1 MTQILTK
8 VTHCLFDMDG
18 LLLNTEHL
26 YTKIIQQTIEEFG
39 STARYT
45 GDIKATM
52 MGLQSQELARRNI
65 ELFQLNVTE
74 EEYLQKH
81 HQLAK
86 DVMPTADLMPGVERL
101 LRHLHKH
108 KVPMA
113 LATSSSK
120 EFYDIKT
127 VKHTE
132 LFDLF
137 GHKVFGSSDS
147 EVVHGKPAP
156 DIFLVAARRFPDQ
169 PDPSQCL
176 VFEDAPNG
184 VRAANAA
191 NCQCVLVPEDYVT
204 AEMRKEATLVI
215 ESLEYFQPE
224 LFGLPP
230 FDHGC

>member
-1 MTQILTK
+1 MTQNCTK

-26 YTKIIQQTIEEFG
+26 YTKIIQQTINDFG

-45 GDIKATM
+45 GDMKATM
-52 MGLQSQELARRNI
+52 MGVQSLELARRNI
-65 ELFQLNVTE
+65 EIFQLNVTA
-74 EEYLQKH
+74 EEYLEKH
-81 HQLAK
+81 HQLAEE
-86 DVMPTADLMPGVERL
+86 VMPTADLLPGVERL

-108 KVPMA
+108 NVPIA

-120 EFYDIKT
+120 ELYDMKT
-127 VKHTE
+127 VKHTK

-147 EVVHGKPAP
+147 EVVHGKPSP

-184 VRAANAA
+184 VRAAIAA
-191 NCQCVLVPEDYVT
+191 NCQCVMVPEDYVP
-204 AEMRKEATLVI
+204 AEMRTEATLVLD
-215 ESLEYFQPE
+215 SLEDFRPE
-224 LFGLPP
+224 LFGLPA
-230 FDHGC
+230 FDD

>member
-1 MTQILTK
+1 MSENFNK

-39 STARYT
+39 SSGRYT
-45 GDIKATM
+45 GDIKATH
-52 MGLQSQELARRNI
+52 MGVQSNELATSNI
-65 ELFQLNVTE
+65 QLFKLNVTP
-74 EEYLQKH
+74 EEYLKKH
-81 HQLAK
+81 YELAEE
-86 DVMPTADLMPGVERL
+86 VMPTADLMPGVERL

-108 KVPMA
+108 NIPIA

-120 EFYDIKT
+120 DLYDLKT
-127 VKHTE
+127 IKHTE

-137 GHKVFGSSDS
+137 GHKVYGSSDP
-147 EVVHGKPAP
+147 EVVQGKPSP
-156 DIFLVAARRFPDQ
+156 DIFIVAARRFKDQ

-191 NCQCVLVPEDYVT
+191 KCQCVLVPEDYVT
-204 AEMRKEATLVI
+204 ADMRKEATLVI
-215 ESLEYFQPE
+215 DSLEDFQPE

-230 FDHGC
+230 FDD